1 MSIRLKLPLLVLF
14 SFIINLL
21 LVYGYYSLFLS
32 KEIADFNSSIREQ
45 LQAEADGI
53 AGQVDGRSDFDEI
66 LRDLS
71 EEKSLIIEV
80 SDEDRNIVLSAGE
93 QTGVNVENTAASLF
107 RLDDRVY
114 MLKVTQPMP
123 IMNISAYRIGRNILR
138 AEVII
143 IFIILLFSAVP
154 IYLDYVKPI
163 FALQKSIGRYK
174 EGIRPERVD
183 RYDEIG
189 LLRNEFVA
197 LTDAIEKEKQ
207 KQHLIIA
214 SISHDI
220 KTPLTSIMGF
230 AERLKKT
237 SVSAERH
244 EQYVSII
251 YNKAVAINNLVEEF
265 DEYLNLKRQIGIKQ
279 QRISVEKFCSILRSD
294 YEAELTERGIVFTVN
309 TSCPNEMIFVD
320 ISKMRRVFGNIID
333 NSLKHFS
340 QKAPKISVFCL
351 KQGDS
356 VVFTVA
362 DNGTGI
368 PENELDKV
376 FDPFY
381 TSDKGRSVAGLGL
394 SICKE
399 IVGACGGTIWAESN
413 ESGGTTIAISFPV

>member
-1 MSIRLKLPLLVLF
+1 MLVLS
-14 SFIINLL
+14 SFIINIL

-32 KEIADFNSSIREQ
+32 KEIASFNDDVREQ
-45 LQAEADGI
+45 LQAEADSI
-53 AGQVDGRSDFDEI
+53 AKQVEGNRDFAEV
-66 LRDLS
+66 LRDIS
-71 EEKSLIIEV
+71 QKKSLIIEM
-80 SDEDRNIVLSAGE
+80 SDEDGNTVLFAGE
-93 QTGVNVENTAASLF
+93 RTGVNVENTAASLF

-114 MLKVTQPMP
+114 LLRVTEPFS
-123 IMNISAYRIGRNILR
+123 IMNISAYRIGRNILL

-143 IFIILLFSAVP
+143 ICIILLFSAVP

-163 FALQKSIGRYK
+163 FALQKSIGKYK
-174 EGIRPERVD
+174 EGIRPERVA

-244 EQYVSII
+244 EQYVNII
-251 YNKAVAINNLVEEF
+251 YNKAVSINNLVEEF

-279 QRISVEKFCSILRSD
+279 QRISVEQFCSVLRAD
-294 YEAELTERGIVFTVN
+294 YEAELTERGVAFCIN
-309 TSCPNEMIFVD
+309 DSCPNEMIFVD

-340 QKAPKISVFCL
+340 NKAPEINVICS
-351 KQGDS
+351 KQEDR
-356 VVFTVA
+356 VVFSVE

-376 FDPFY
+376 FDPFF

-394 SICKE
+394 SICRE
-399 IVGACGGTIWAESN
+399 IVVACGGTIWAENS
-413 ESGGTTIAISFPV
+413 ESGGTTIKISLPN